1 MAIVEVLDAVAAR
14 RAHAGWRAARGRAA
28 PGSRPARAGHRDH
41 RDHRGRPDGTGLPD
55 RVARAIAARL
65 APTAGL
71 VPPLGRRAAG
81 AAGTGRSRRS
91 PVGAAA
97 VALPRSE
104 ALDLVA
110 DLVDL
115 ADHLAREGARL
126 ESLAVEAAA
135 GRVLESLLGAGSFEG
150 GQSAAPSS

>member
-1 MAIVEVLDAVAAR
+1 
-14 RAHAGWRAARGRAA
+14 
-28 PGSRPARAGHRDH
+28 
-41 RDHRGRPDGTGLPD
+41 
-55 RVARAIAARL
+55 
-65 APTAGL
+65 
-71 VPPLGRRAAG
+71 
-81 AAGTGRSRRS
+81 
-91 PVGAAA
+91 VGAAA